1 MKIRKTA
8 AIIIAA
14 ASMGV
19 SLAAPYSAAM
29 PVMPVYAVE
38 ESEYSFADMAEERIS
53 EGYADG
59 VYEGLLYKKNTDDK
73 GKEYITITRADDT
86 LKEVTI
92 PAEIDGIKVREISGA
107 FRFNQQ
113 IESVVISN
121 GITTI
126 KDYAFNECTN
136 LKYISIP
143 KSVTFIDW
151 YSFDECN
158 NVETVELCT
167 PDLTDIYCTEKMDFL
182 SVMFDMSTGAMSVKY
197 DLTPLM
203 GPSLKKLVIKDD
215 SVFVPKIENA
225 TQELLDSFEIPSS
238 VKILFGARGDFESI
252 TIPKNIEYIANGA
265 FMENKNLK
273 EVNFEEGFKGHICEN
288 AFEICE
294 SIEKLDIPSG
304 VTVDSHA
311 FGSCNG
317 LKSISVPFSFFTI
330 SEEYEKA
337 SVELLPFVRAFGN
350 SLSLEKI
357 TIKDDPDGNTVFTL
371 PENSGYYLFSDDFF
385 PSLKTL
391 CFPDSVTEIGEYAL
405 GYADSLE
412 TVKLPANL
420 EKIGKR
426 AFSACKS
433 LKEINIPESVTEIGS
448 GAFGGCETLENVNIP
463 KGVTEIKSG
472 TFSSCINLQ
481 KINIPDSVTVI
492 GEEAFIYCDS
502 LEEINFPEGIKEIG
516 REAFSGC
523 NSLKELIIPDGKKII
538 HSNAFNS
545 CANIEKVD
553 IGFGTEFDPAGWMD
567 EEHNTFYVNNR
578 EMFSNCGNLREVS
591 VPHSMFIKE
600 IVLDRTIKGS
610 GSGTFKE
617 TMSVQPFYDLFKG
630 CEKLETINIKLDP
643 DADKVIDN
651 QGLDDFPSLKK
662 VNIPEGIEEIGK
674 KAFSLCPLETI
685 ELPKSLRVIG
695 EGAFSSSELTKI
707 YIPENVETIGA
718 YAFASCNNLKEISV
732 PLQLCKEDVPGNAIQ
747 STFSSLNGEL
757 DVETVIVRND
767 KGEKNVKLGSHC
779 MDGFNKLKKVVL
791 PEGITEIGESAFSNC
806 EALEE
811 INIPEGVTTIGDSAF
826 SWVGALKN
834 VRLPESVKSIG
845 EYAFDCFNL
854 KEITILNPKCEIGDG
869 AIWSNGDIV
878 TIYGYKGST
887 AEKFAEGSEKLIFV
901 PLDGDESTVIGDA
914 NLDGDVSLADAL
926 LILQHVANSQKY
938 EMSEQAELNA
948 DVYNRGDGLTAM
960 DALTIQKYDA
970 KLVTTLPES
979 YQK

>member
-53 EGYADG
+53 EGDADG

-92 PAEIDGIKVREISGA
+92 PAEIDGIKVREISDA
-107 FRFNQQ
+107 FCFNQQ

-126 KDYAFNECTN
+126 KGSAFNYCTN

-151 YSFDECN
+151 YSFDGCD

-167 PDLTDIYCTEKMDFL
+167 PELTDIYSTEKLDFL
-182 SVMFDMSTGAMSVKY
+182 SVMLDLSTGSMGVKY
-197 DLTPLM
+197 NITPLM
-203 GPSLKKLVIKDD
+203 GPSLKKLVIKDG
-215 SVFVPKIENA
+215 SVFVPRIENA
-225 TQELLDSFEIPSS
+225 TQELLDSLEIPSS
-238 VKILFGARGDFESI
+238 VKILFGARGDFESL
-252 TIPKNIEYIANGA
+252 TIPKNIEYIARGA
-265 FMENKNLK
+265 FLKSENLK
-273 EVNFEEGFKGHICEN
+273 EVNFEEGFKGHICET
-288 AFEICE
+288 AFEMCD
-294 SIEKLDIPSG
+294 SIEELDIPSG

-337 SVELLPFVRAFGN
+337 SVELLPFFRAFGN

-371 PENSGYYLFSDDFF
+371 PENSGYHLFSDDFF

-391 CFPDSVTEIGEYAL
+391 CFPDSVTEIGEDAFWN
-405 GYADSLE
+405 AETLE
-412 TVKLPANL
+412 TVILPANL
-420 EKIGKR
+420 EKIGKG
-426 AFSACKS
+426 AFSDSKS
-433 LKEINIPESVTEIGS
+433 LKEINIPESVTEIGG
-448 GAFGGCETLENVNIP
+448 GAFSGCETLENVTIP
-463 KGVTEIKSG
+463 SGVTEIKNY
-472 TFSSCINLQ
+472 TFNGCRKLQ

-492 GEEAFIYCDS
+492 GGFAFCDCDS
-502 LEEINFPEGIKEIG
+502 LTEISIPGDVMEIG
-516 REAFSGC
+516 GGA
-523 NSLKELIIPDGKKII
+523 
-538 HSNAFNS
+538 
-545 CANIEKVD
+545 
-553 IGFGTEFDPAGWMD
+553 
-567 EEHNTFYVNNR
+567 
-578 EMFSNCGNLREVS
+578 
-591 VPHSMFIKE
+591 
-600 IVLDRTIKGS
+600 
-610 GSGTFKE
+610 
-617 TMSVQPFYDLFKG
+617 FYD
-630 CEKLETINIKLDP
+630 CS
-643 DADKVIDN
+643 
-651 QGLDDFPSLKK
+651 SLKK
-662 VNIPEGIEEIGK
+662 VI
-674 KAFSLCPLETI
+674 
-685 ELPKSLRVIG
+685 
-695 EGAFSSSELTKI
+695 
-707 YIPENVETIGA
+707 
-718 YAFASCNNLKEISV
+718 
-732 PLQLCKEDVPGNAIQ
+732 
-747 STFSSLNGEL
+747 
-757 DVETVIVRND
+757 
-767 KGEKNVKLGSHC
+767 
-779 MDGFNKLKKVVL
+779 
-791 PEGITEIGESAFSNC
+791 
-806 EALEE
+806 
-811 INIPEGVTTIGDSAF
+811 
-826 SWVGALKN
+826 
-834 VRLPESVKSIG
+834 LPESVKSIG
-845 EYAFDCFNL
+845 KYAFVQSGIEKIDIPEGVAVIEDDSFYDCQNL
-854 KEITILNPKCEIGDG
+854 TDITIRNRECEIGNIMDYK
-869 AIWSNGDIV
+869 AKDIV
-878 TIYGYKGST
+878 VHGYKGST
-887 AEKFAEGSEKLIFV
+887 AEKYADNKGYTFV

-926 LILQHVANSQKY
+926 LILQHVANGQKY